1 MVWGPGGLGGAR
13 WCLGFKDK
21 DTEDIPLGK
30 STRGIQNG
38 IRAPRASIK
47 PLAERLHLQLGRPSP
62 PNKKDE
68 ASISPTFLFLFYF
81 VVFFFFRSRG
91 FVVFFWRFV
100 AFFSHFGQLK
110 WGFKPLRAPAP
121 GVFHQNQTN
130 ESLAF

>member
-81 VVFFFFRSRG
+81 VVFFFF
-91 FVVFFWRFV
+91 VAVDLLYFFGDSWRF
-100 AFFSHFGQLK
+100 FPILGNLN
-110 WGFKPLRAPAP
+110 
-121 GVFHQNQTN
+121 GVSN
-130 ESLAF
+130 L